1 MSSGINF
8 DEQKRQQQFMN
19 MKAQQQMEKTQNLDF
34 STKRKKQTNV
44 KDLVVT
50 ICIVL
55 GLLLV
60 MILFSSR

>member
-19 MKAQQQMEKTQNLDF
+19 MKAQQQMEKKQNLDF

-55 GLLLV
+55 GLLLL

>member
-19 MKAQQQMEKTQNLDF
+19 MKAQQQMEKKQNLDF

>member
-55 GLLLV
+55 GLLLL

>member
-1 MSSGINF
+1 MSSGINL

-19 MKAQQQMEKTQNLDF
+19 MKAQQQLEKTQHMDF
-34 STKRKKQTNV
+34 STKRKKQGNV

-55 GLLLV
+55 GLLLL